1 MTETQSTTQ
10 AHWFMYHTHC
20 KKLDAFVRCD
30 TVYMFGVNCILVQ
43 RIEELNAYVLIKYK
57 SEKGN

>member
-1 MTETQSTTQ
+1 
-10 AHWFMYHTHC
+10 
-20 KKLDAFVRCD
+20 
-30 TVYMFGVNCILVQ
+30 MFGVNCILVQ

>member
-1 MTETQSTTQ
+1 
-10 AHWFMYHTHC
+10 MYHTHC
-20 KKLDAFVRCD
+20 KKLEAFVRCD
-30 TVYMFGVNCILVQ
+30 TVDMFGVNCILVQ

>member
-1 MTETQSTTQ
+1 
-10 AHWFMYHTHC
+10 MYHTHC
-20 KKLDAFVRCD
+20 KKLEVSVRCD